1 MVDEFLWQ
9 TGRVIP
15 RCKSNNVG
23 EFSAFREHRKL
34 SKVQQTSGEEVVLA
48 VSRPGSLSPKSGL
61 IEVSPN
67 MRNRMNKSSFR
78 SVNQVHPQQI
88 TQPGKKLKV
97 NEGFQK
103 FQAYNDNMA
112 SQNQTLRIK
121 KSIQVNQ
128 PMIDKT
134 YSSIR
139 TRDLENQVQNGVYNQ
154 KKLFD
159 TSPVISENFKTMRI
173 QQQDYFHTPNYKSG

>member
-1 MVDEFLWQ
+1 
-9 TGRVIP
+9 
-15 RCKSNNVG
+15 
-23 EFSAFREHRKL
+23 
-34 SKVQQTSGEEVVLA
+34 
-48 VSRPGSLSPKSGL
+48 
-61 IEVSPN
+61 
-67 MRNRMNKSSFR
+67 
-78 SVNQVHPQQI
+78 
-88 TQPGKKLKV
+88 
-97 NEGFQK
+97 
-103 FQAYNDNMA
+103 MA

-173 QQQDYFHTPNYKSG
+173 